1 MTTKDALRSTERKH
15 APRHAAEH
23 DQDQDQAHHAPYDH
37 RMSDRFRP
45 SLSTR

>member
-1 MTTKDALRSTERKH
+1 MTTKNALRPGSERRH

-23 DQDQDQAHHAPYDH
+23 DPEHTSHTPYDQ